1 MALELAQAGLSLVN
15 PAAAGLASV
24 ALTAGGGAAHAAA
37 RYRSAVSGILGGGHS
52 KSETLGKTLSHHQV
66 IHAVNQIRTSNNPRV
81 DIGKAI
87 LSSVGGNPRKV
98 NQSVVPNSRTTLKIS
113 PHDAKSVLREGLSD
127 HPKYTP
133 ASRSL
138 ISY

>member
-1 MALELAQAGLSLVN
+1 MALELAQAGLSVVN
-15 PAAAGLASV
+15 PAAGLA
-24 ALTAGGGAAHAAA
+24 LGGAAHAAA
-37 RYRSAVSGILGGGHS
+37 RYRSAVSGVLGGGHS
-52 KSETLGKTLSHHQV
+52 KSENLGKTLSHHQV

-127 HPKYTP
+127 HLKYTP

>member
-1 MALELAQAGLSLVN
+1 MALELAQAGLSVVN
-15 PAAAGLASV
+15 PAAAGLLS
-24 ALTAGGGAAHAAA
+24 LGGGAAHAAA
-37 RYRSAVSGILGGGHS
+37 RYRSAVSGVLGGGHS
-52 KSETLGKTLSHHQV
+52 KSENLGKTLSHHQV

-98 NQSVVPNSRTTLKIS
+98 NQSVVPNSWTTLKIS

-127 HPKYTP
+127 HLKYTP

>member
-24 ALTAGGGAAHAAA
+24 GGGAAHAAA

-127 HPKYTP
+127 HLKYTP